1 MKSPQPYLQLV
12 RPGLSLIVIASL
24 AACGGGD
31 PATEIP
37 ASGAPTAQSAADGGG
52 RQRIQAVTGAA
63 ANRVSSQ
70 VTLNARASLL
80 GSIGAQVEIR
90 VNRQLV
96 ASTEIRN
103 LVLQDQTFTVPAIA
117 AGSVVD
123 IVFTNDAVS
132 GGADRNLWVRSVT
145 IDGSIYPATSKDV
158 VLDVGAGAAAFDG
171 QDLRPGQ
178 EGIYWNAA
186 MRITLPGVP
195 QAGDGVSATSPAG
208 FFVDGNLGN
217 DAGPGTMAQPWRT
230 LAKLKDARLASGQA
244 IFLRCGQTW
253 RESLTLTST
262 QLVDGIRI
270 AGYGSE
276 CAQAKA
282 AISGADLF
290 SGGWTKSGNI
300 WSRAVPAGTPKITR
314 LFVNGSSQLLARWP
328 NTTGSAAGYAYV
340 DKLAAATT
348 ASVLVASADRSQLQS
363 RDLQN
368 AGIHMRTSAWRIV
381 SRSIASYDAAQGLLR
396 LDSASDYNIDPA
408 EGYVLEGKLWMLDAP
423 GEFFHDT
430 AANKLYLYP
439 ADTGSQAD
447 LNQAVVEGSVR
458 DDVLTLSD
466 RSGLRVENLALR
478 KGRNAGLVL
487 RAAPAA
493 VVDGV
498 EASGH
503 GSTGI
508 YATGSASLT
517 GPTIRN
523 SSLDDNWH
531 YGIDTQYAGP
541 AQVTANTVNRTGT
554 VASVMQSYAGIST
567 GPGSKVQNNQVD
579 GSGYHGIR
587 FSGVGG
593 SLVSGN
599 TVSNYCTRLSDCG
612 GLYTWNGPK
621 TSGSGQTST
630 VENNQLLQASANT
643 DGAVGAGIE
652 VAAGIFLDDFSNGVM
667 VRGNIVHGAPIGI
680 MVHNSFSN
688 TVESNQFLLNSKTG
702 IHASMDQGDR
712 DWMTGNVFRTNQILP
727 LRTATAGAS
736 GLPALN
742 DTYPIW
748 FFHNLAGSSSI
759 SSGSNVFSGNQV
771 IRLDGTLDGVHAWIR
786 SNTEDSKLSSATW
799 ARFNPADAATST
811 SIVFVPYAMSL
822 GSELVPGGGFDA
834 GLGSWRSFFR
844 SGGVGGNVVNT
855 SGAAGCTGTCV
866 ALTVGTTDDYIH
878 SPSFTMRPG
887 VLHAYTYSATLSTV
901 ATLGWPYISRAASPW
916 DSMANA
922 AGFSS
927 ATNRSGVAGQ
937 VIRYEAFFT
946 PKSADPA
953 RVNVQLKSIGVP
965 VSFDNVSVRE
975 VNSISYASTGEW
987 AALAYATTKG
997 PATVTCASLGWGSS
1011 CSAIKPDGSP
1021 VGLPQVLT
1029 AGSSQLFL
1037 RADSNWRR

>member
-1 MKSPQPYLQLV
+1 MKLLPLSASTTRNLA
-12 RPGLSLIVIASL
+12 GLALITAL
-24 AACGGGD
+24 AACGGSD
-31 PATEIP
+31 PASETP
-37 ASGAPTAQSAADGGG
+37 VANSSSALSVEGYGS
-52 RQRIQAVTGAA
+52 RQRIQAVTTAA
-63 ANRVSSQ
+63 ASRGTSQ
-70 VTLNARASLL
+70 ITLKARASLL
-80 GSIGAQVEIR
+80 NSIGALAEIR
-90 VNRQLV
+90 VNRQVV

-103 LVLQDQTFTVPAIA
+103 LVLQDLTFTVPFIA
-117 AGSVVD
+117 PGSVVD

-132 GGADRNLWVRSVT
+132 GSVDRNLWVRSIT
-145 IDGSIYPATSKDV
+145 IDGATFPATGKDV
-158 VLDVGAGAAAFDG
+158 VLDVGSGAAAFDG
-171 QDLRPGQ
+171 QDLRAGQ

-186 MRITLPGVP
+186 MRITVPGGT
-195 QAGDGVSATSPAG
+195 QATEGVSATSPAG
-208 FFVDGNLGN
+208 FFVDGSLGN

-230 LAKLKDARLASGQA
+230 LAKLKDARLGSGQS

-253 RESLTLTST
+253 RESLVLTST
-262 QLVDGIRI
+262 QLVDGARI
-270 AGYGSE
+270 SGYGNE
-276 CAQAKA
+276 CGQAKA
-282 AISGADLF
+282 VINGADLF
-290 SGGWTKSGNI
+290 SGAWTKNGNV
-300 WSRAVPAGTPKITR
+300 WSRAVPAGTPRISR
-314 LFVNGSSQLLARWP
+314 LFVNGSSQSLARWP
-328 NTTGSAAGYAYV
+328 NAVGVAAGYAYV
-340 DKLAAATT
+340 DARATAT
-348 ASVLVASADRSQLQS
+348 IASVLVASADRAQLQS

-381 SRSIASYDAAQGLLR
+381 SRSVASYDSAQGLLR
-396 LDSASDYNIDPA
+396 LDSPSDYNIDPA

-423 GEFFHDT
+423 GEFFHDIS
-430 AANKLYLYP
+430 ANRLYLYP
-439 ADTGSQAD
+439 SDAASQAD

-478 KGRNAGLVL
+478 KGRIAGLVL
-487 RAAPAA
+487 RSAPAA

-508 YATGSASLT
+508 HATGSASLA

-523 SSLDDNWH
+523 SSIDDNWL

-541 AQVTANTVNRTGT
+541 SQVTANTVNRTGT
-554 VASVMQSYAGIST
+554 VASVMQSYAGIAA

-593 SLVSGN
+593 SVVSGN

-621 TSGSGQTST
+621 TSGAGQTST

-643 DGAVGAGIE
+643 DGAVGAGID
-652 VAAGIFLDDFSNGVM
+652 VAAGIFLDDFSNGVI
-667 VRGNIVHGAPIGI
+667 VRGNLVHGAPIGI

-688 TVESNQFLLNSKTG
+688 TIESNQFLLNSKTG

-712 DWMTGNVFRTNQILP
+712 DWMTGNMFRTNQILP
-727 LRTATAGAS
+727 LRTAKAGAS
-736 GLPALN
+736 GLPALS

-771 IRLDGTLDGVHAWIR
+771 IRLDGTLDGVHVWIR
-786 SNTEDSKLSSATW
+786 SNNEDSKLSSATW
-799 ARFNPADAATST
+799 AHFNPADAATST
-811 SIVFVPYAMSL
+811 SLVFVPYALSL
-822 GSELVPGGGFDA
+822 GSELVAGGGFDA
-834 GLGSWRSFFR
+834 GLGNWRSFFR
-844 SGGVGGNVVNT
+844 TGAAAGNVVNT
-855 SGAAGCTGTCV
+855 SGPTGCTGMCV

-887 VLHAYTYSATLSTV
+887 VLHAYTYSATLSAA

-916 DSMANA
+916 DSMASSS
-922 AGFSS
+922 GFSS

-975 VNSISYASTGEW
+975 VNSISYASTGDW
-987 AALAYATTKG
+987 AALAYASTKG
-997 PATVTCASLGWGSS
+997 PTTVTCASLGWGSN

-1029 AGSSQLFL
+1029 AGTSQLFL